1 MIIFVRWVAAIGLSI
16 VFMAALS
23 VSLVLVSLNRTLM
36 DARFYPDLM
45 KSVGMY
51 RFVMGDVLTSALD
64 EARQIDTEQLDI
76 GFRQNPLVTSGL
88 TTRQIVDAVHFALS
102 PRDLERVV
110 APAVLEI
117 AEFVMGDR
125 DSFVVKF
132 DAGRH
137 VGGAVDEVHMLMRES
152 DAYDRFIEYELE
164 PRVRGGAEEAL
175 SANENVADWMLYLF
189 GSAEDA
195 EDSMVRVVLRMLTAE
210 WLAVQVEQALDELTA
225 YLVGESDS
233 FEIRSEL
240 TDAQV
245 AAAVEETK
253 SILRE
258 ADAYSLVFPGV
269 VEPALEDVVAAEIRL
284 PYGVIVTRGEVID
297 ALRQTA
303 PSSWVQREAENL
315 IDHVVPY
322 VLGRSEG
329 FSIQIDLSRNKQAAS
344 EALTD
349 LVIARVDDA
358 LTRLSVCAT
367 RSEMSAARRR
377 LESELPTC
385 IPPGMAAS
393 GILERARPTID
404 DSILTSTLAPIPDT
418 VTFTEMDF
426 RSNVEESV
434 GSETLEHLDTLRTVL
449 REGWSYSQDDL
460 RTELSERSG
469 ALQALDGTRSFFR
482 DGYSYRD
489 RSGRRSDDSVGIALN
504 TVRAGLGLVRRYEWW
519 AYLSTPAL
527 LIAIGL
533 LGGTSWRGRVLWA
546 SSTLLV
552 SAGLVFALSSYVQ
565 DPQDALL
572 DEVYELAR
580 SQGSGA
586 LFGDTQRLI
595 GIKLVEVVERIIDEF
610 VGGISLYSLALVVA
624 ATVVLVTAVCW
635 RWIVEVAGR
644 VQRPRNLS
652 PGGGVR

>member
-258 ADAYSLVFPGV
+258 ADAYSLVFPGAV
-269 VEPALEDVVAAEIRL
+269 S
-284 PYGVIVTRGEVID
+284 YT
-297 ALRQTA
+297 
-303 PSSWVQREAENL
+303 
-315 IDHVVPY
+315 H
-322 VLGRSEG
+322 
-329 FSIQIDLSRNKQAAS
+329 
-344 EALTD
+344 LT
-349 LVIARVDDA
+349 
-358 LTRLSVCAT
+358 
-367 RSEMSAARRR
+367 
-377 LESELPTC
+377 LPT
-385 IPPGMAAS
+385 
-393 GILERARPTID
+393 
-404 DSILTSTLAPIPDT
+404 
-418 VTFTEMDF
+418 
-426 RSNVEESV
+426 
-434 GSETLEHLDTLRTVL
+434 
-449 REGWSYSQDDL
+449 
-460 RTELSERSG
+460 
-469 ALQALDGTRSFFR
+469 
-482 DGYSYRD
+482 
-489 RSGRRSDDSVGIALN
+489 
-504 TVRAGLGLVRRYEWW
+504 
-519 AYLSTPAL
+519 
-527 LIAIGL
+527 
-533 LGGTSWRGRVLWA
+533 
-546 SSTLLV
+546 
-552 SAGLVFALSSYVQ
+552 
-565 DPQDALL
+565 
-572 DEVYELAR
+572 
-580 SQGSGA
+580 
-586 LFGDTQRLI
+586 
-595 GIKLVEVVERIIDEF
+595 KRI
-610 VGGISLYSLALVVA
+610 V
-624 ATVVLVTAVCW
+624 
-635 RWIVEVAGR
+635 
-644 VQRPRNLS
+644 
-652 PGGGVR
+652 